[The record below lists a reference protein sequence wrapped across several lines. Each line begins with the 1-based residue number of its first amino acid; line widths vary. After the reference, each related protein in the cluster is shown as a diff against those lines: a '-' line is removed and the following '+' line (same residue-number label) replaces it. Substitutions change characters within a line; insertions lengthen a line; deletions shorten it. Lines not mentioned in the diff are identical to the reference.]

1 MSEDAFPLQWPATW
15 ARIAPDKRRADAFK
29 VTFAVAREDLLHELR
44 LLGARDVV
52 LSSNIPLL
60 KNGLPASK
68 FARPDDPGVAVY
80 FTRAGQRLC
89 VPCDAWIEPRAN
101 MRAIGL
107 ALGAIRGLERWG
119 AGAMVNAAFAGF
131 AALPEPESGE
141 EPWWDVLEVDR
152 KASRSTIDFE
162 YRRLVKYFHPD
173 VGGENE
179 DFLRLQRAY
188 EQAKAATA

>member
-1 MSEDAFPLQWPATW
+1 MSEDAFPLQWPVTW

-60 KNGLPASK
+60 KNGLPVSK
-68 FARPDDPGVAVY
+68 FARPEDPGVAAY
-80 FTRAGQRLC
+80 FTRKGQRLC
-89 VPCDAWIEPRAN
+89 VPCDAWMDPRAN

-107 ALGAIRGLERWG
+107 TLGAIRGLERWG

-131 AALPEPESGE
+131 AALPEPGSGE
-141 EPWWDVLEVDR
+141 DPWWAVFGLEPTAPRPLVDE
-152 KASRSTIDFE
+152 A
-162 YRRLVKYFHPD
+162 YRRLAKFFHPD

-188 EQAKAATA
+188 EQAKAATV

>member
-1 MSEDAFPLQWPATW
+1 MSELAYPLQWPATW
-15 ARIAPDKRRADAFK
+15 PRIAAHQRRADSFK

-44 LLGARDVV
+44 LLGAGNVV
-52 LSSNIPLL
+52 LSSNIPLR
-60 KNGLPASK
+60 NDGLPYAK
-68 FARPDDPGVAVY
+68 FQRPEDPGVAVY
-80 FTRAGQRLC
+80 FTCKGARLC
-89 VPCDAWIEPRAN
+89 VPCDAWMEPRAN

-119 AGAMVNAAFAGF
+119 AGGMVNAAFAGF

-141 EPWWDVLEVDR
+141 DPWWAVFGLEPTAPRSLVDE
-152 KASRSTIDFE
+152 A
-162 YRRLVKYFHPD
+162 YRRLAKFFHPD